1 MSRAAGALGPRSGRR
16 EPVNQGPG
24 DRFGFELSGGLE
36 AAAAAR
42 RAVIAGDGR
51 LPTAVREDVLL
62 LVSELVTNSVRHAD
76 LGPEEAIQVEVVCW
90 PQRVRVEVVDPG
102 TEVTPVRPRLSPDTA
117 GGWGLVLVDRIAAR
131 WGVGRG
137 PAFTRVW
144 FELEF

>member
-1 MSRAAGALGPRSGRR
+1 VDQFA
-16 EPVNQGPG
+16 
-24 DRFGFELSGGLE
+24 FELNGGVE
-36 AAAAAR
+36 AAVAAR
-42 RAVIAGDGR
+42 RAVGGGDGR

-62 LVSELVTNSVRHAD
+62 LVTELVTNAVRHAGV
-76 LGPEEAIQVEVVCW
+76 GPDGSLQVELRRW

-102 TEVTPVRPRLSPDTA
+102 TDDFTRERPRMTRDYP

-144 FELEF
+144 FEIEF